1 MAGGSIQQSVLSL
14 AQLAG
19 AWECFLPVLS
29 VIKPRFLGAS
39 QCALNFTHRE
49 QYKAQETL
57 HVLTEDPYAE
67 VALNILDFLTLFPA
81 NLADHSSQ
89 NVVVEIQPIALAL

>member
-1 MAGGSIQQSVLSL
+1 MAWGSIQQSVLSL

-29 VIKPRFLGAS
+29 VINPRFLGAS
-39 QCALNFTHRE
+39 QRALNFTHRE
-49 QYKAQETL
+49 QYKTQKTL
-57 HVLTEDPYAE
+57 HVPTEEPRAE
-67 VALNILDFLTLFPA
+67 VALNILDFLTLSPA

-89 NVVVEIQPIALAL
+89 NVVAETQPIALSL